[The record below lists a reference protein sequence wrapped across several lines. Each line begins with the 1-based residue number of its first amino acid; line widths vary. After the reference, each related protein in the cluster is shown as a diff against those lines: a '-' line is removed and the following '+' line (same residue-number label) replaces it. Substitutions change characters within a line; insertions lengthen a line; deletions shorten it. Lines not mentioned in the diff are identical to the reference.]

1 MGDSPLKL
9 LDRQIKDTLTTK
21 KRGSG
26 NNRDDNS
33 KKNERGSSKWQDG
46 NLRKNNAKLFINDG
60 TAGTAIDGRNAS
72 ATKVVNE
79 K

>member
-21 KRGSG
+21 AREWEQSRRQIEEEEKRIKQMARRQS
-26 NNRDDNS
+26 
-33 KKNERGSSKWQDG
+33 EEEY
-46 NLRKNNAKLFINDG
+46 AKLFINDG
-60 TAGTAIDGRNAS
+60 TAGTAIDGLNAS
-72 ATKVVNE
+72 VTKVVNV

>member
-21 KRGSG
+21 AREWEQSRRQFEEEGKRI
-26 NNRDDNS
+26 
-33 KKNERGSSKWQDG
+33 KQWQDG